1 MTATSSPKI
10 DLRECL
16 VADYMRPGIVDC
28 ATDTPLS
35 EVAQLMSD
43 HRIHCVVVGGLEE
56 SRRGTRLAW
65 GVISDLDLAR
75 AAAVVEEVT
84 AGQVAATEPVTASL
98 SDSLG
103 DVAHV
108 MGEHDVAHVVVLDD
122 RAEPIGVISTLDV
135 ARALA
140 GAAA

>member
-1 MTATSSPKI
+1 MTATTSPNI

-16 VADYMRPGIVDC
+16 VADHMRQGIVGC
-28 ATDTPLS
+28 APDTPRS
-35 EVAQLMSD
+35 EVAQRMSD
-43 HRIHCVVVGGLEE
+43 HRIHCVVVRGLEE

-75 AAAVVEEVT
+75 AAAVVEDAT

-122 RAEPIGVISTLDV
+122 RAEPIGVISTFDV
-135 ARALA
+135 ARAFA

>member
-1 MTATSSPKI
+1 
-10 DLRECL
+10 
-16 VADYMRPGIVDC
+16 
-28 ATDTPLS
+28 
-35 EVAQLMSD
+35 MSD
-43 HRIHCVVVGGLEE
+43 HRINCVVVGGLEE
-56 SRRGTRLAW
+56 TRGGTHLVW

-75 AAAVVEEVT
+75 AASAGEEPT
-84 AGQVAATEPVTASL
+84 AGHVAATEPVTASL

-103 DVAHV
+103 DAAHT
-108 MGEHDVAHVVVLDD
+108 MGEHDVAHLVVVDD